1 MRKSGFLNAVARK
14 IVCRSV
20 MLPEADVTNTGSA
33 EAGDQRLFMLVVFD
47 LGRCIHRRSGFR

>member
-1 MRKSGFLNAVARK
+1 
-14 IVCRSV
+14 